1 MKALVFGSFNIDKVY
16 FLPELP
22 EKGESV
28 YCEKFETHVGGK
40 GLNQALTLKKAG
52 ADVRIAGK
60 VGPDGSYLTD
70 YLAENGLDISLIDKS
85 GTISGHTII
94 EVDTNG
100 QNQMILFGGANR
112 EINKEYCDRILEN
125 ASDCDF
131 ILTQYETSCVE
142 YLLRKAHEKGLKT
155 VFNPSPFVDE
165 LKTFPLEYVDC
176 LILNEYEGKSLSE
189 RTEPQEI
196 VRILQAHNH
205 GIVVLTLGEKGA
217 VFYDGKELVTAPA
230 FKADAVDTTG
240 AGDTFTG
247 YFLNAFFCGESP
259 FDSLIKG
266 AAASAIEVSFPGAAE
281 TIPDKETVKSYLK
294 EKHY

>member
-16 FLPELP
+16 FIPSLP

-40 GLNQALTLKKAG
+40 GLNQALSLKKAG
-52 ADVRIAGK
+52 ADVTVAGK
-60 VGPDGSYLTD
+60 VGPDGKFLTD
-70 YLAENGLDISLIDKS
+70 YLAGNGLDISLIDNS
-85 GTISGHTII
+85 GAATGHTII
-94 EVDTNG
+94 EVDKNG

-112 EINKEYCDRILEN
+112 EIEKEYCDKILEN
-125 ASDCDF
+125 DSEYDF
-131 ILTQYETSCVE
+131 LLTQYETSCVE

-165 LKTFPLEYVDC
+165 LNTFPLEFVDC

-189 RTEPQEI
+189 RTDPEDI
-196 VRILQAHNH
+196 VRILQAHIH
-205 GIVVLTLGEKGA
+205 GTVVLTLGDKGA

-230 FKADAVDTTG
+230 FKANAVDTTG

-247 YFLNAFFCGESP
+247 YFLEAYFSGESP
-259 FDSLIKG
+259 YDALIKG
-266 AAASAIEVSFPGAAE
+266 AAASAIEVSLSGAAE
-281 TIPDKETVKSYLK
+281 TIPDKEEVEEYLK
-294 EKHY
+294 KQ